1 MRSLSLSWSAPTY
14 FVWRTSHAS
23 LMRPKSGPAL
33 PLGDG
38 VVVPTVPN
46 AGIARSPTPIPTLN
60 VTTRASTIAARRTI
74 DPRRRSA
81 AGDVES
87 REGPVTTDVAG
98 GSKSVVGSLGI
109 GSGSIVA
116 ILARPG

>member
-14 FVWRTSHAS
+14 LVWRMSHAS
-23 LMRPKSGPAL
+23 RMRPKSGEEL
-33 PLGDG
+33 PVGAG
-38 VVVPTVPN
+38 VVVPTVPK

-60 VTTRASTIAARRTI
+60 VTTRASTIAARWII

-81 AGDVES
+81 AGDIES

-109 GSGSIVA
+109 VSESIVA
-116 ILARPG
+116 NLARHG

>member
-1 MRSLSLSWSAPTY
+1 
-14 FVWRTSHAS
+14 
-23 LMRPKSGPAL
+23 MRPKSGAAL
-33 PLGDG
+33 SVGAG
-38 VVVPTVPN
+38 VVVPTVPK

-60 VTTRASTIAARRTI
+60 VTTRASTIAARRII

-81 AGDVES
+81 AGDVEA

-109 GSGSIVA
+109 VSESIVA
-116 ILARPG
+116 VLARHG